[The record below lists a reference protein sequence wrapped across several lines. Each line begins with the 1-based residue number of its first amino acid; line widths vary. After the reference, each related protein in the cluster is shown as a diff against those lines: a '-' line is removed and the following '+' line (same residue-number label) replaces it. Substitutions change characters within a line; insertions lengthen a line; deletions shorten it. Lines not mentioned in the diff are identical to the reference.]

1 MAFPE
6 GNKLFAGDF
15 RANLDETNAEFT
27 IYKEIE
33 LEMDCLTSICTKPK
47 YVHLQGWSL
56 EFICDGWAK
65 YKEKVPNV
73 SDPNQNVETTYDCK
87 LKFT

>member
-1 MAFPE
+1 M
-6 GNKLFAGDF
+6 
-15 RANLDETNAEFT
+15 
-27 IYKEIE
+27 E

-47 YVHLQGWSL
+47 YAHLQGWSL
-56 EFICDGWAK
+56 KFIWCDDWAK

-73 SDPNQNVETTYDCK
+73 SDLNQNIETSYNSK

>member
-6 GNKLFAGDF
+6 GNKLFAGDL
-15 RANLDETNAEFT
+15 RANLDERKRWYGSV
-27 IYKEIE
+27 YKEIE
-33 LEMDCLTSICTKPK
+33 LEMDCLWIDSSDLYVTSS
-47 YVHLQGWSL
+47 YDS
-56 EFICDGWAK
+56 WAK

-73 SDPNQNVETTYDCK
+73 LDPNQNVDTTCNSK